1 MNLILIQL
9 MNFQFNIGDQ
19 DGRTVQRGLII
30 ILVVMVALL
39 LYAYIQ
45 RTKRNQMMENCEQ
58 MRSNYFT
65 HITHE
70 FRTPLT
76 IILGM
81 SKQLREQKELSLH
94 NSLTYLSA
102 IERQGRN
109 LSELVNQL
117 LDVIN
122 LPLASK
128 TMQWKT
134 GDIVGFVEMVSE
146 TFSIYAK
153 QKEVELIFF
162 TDEKE
167 IITDFVPDYL
177 SKILHNLLSN
187 AIKYSNEGT
196 KIFLILERT
205 KKKKLLI
212 RVVDQGEG
220 IDKTDLPHIFEIFY
234 KGRTKN
240 DQTGNGIGLSL
251 TKQLIELLDGT
262 IHVESDEEKGSTFTI
277 ELPLFRSEKQL
288 YSFWLPDKN
297 SQLQMVKKL
306 QLTEKEELSSS
317 ISIENDPRTTILLV
331 EDNKDVAHYI
341 RSMFKEEQYKI
352 LYTNN
357 GVEAL
362 ELANEHMPEIVIT
375 DVIIPKMNGIELCK
389 EMKASFLLNHIPVI
403 IISAKDKKTD
413 VIDGLKN
420 GADGYL
426 EKPFYAE
433 ELQVRVDNL
442 LESRHLL
449 KEKYRRT
456 VLKDEEME
464 SNDNVNVDFL
474 RHVTDIIYSE
484 MKNPEFSPKKL
495 AEELAISMSQ
505 LNKKLNAT
513 TGYPSSTYILHVK
526 LNHAKKILVSQ
537 NKTIGE
543 VAAECGIY
551 DINYFSR
558 IFKKQTG
565 VTPTQYKRLPPKK
578 DIVYRS

>member
-1 MNLILIQL
+1 M
-9 MNFQFNIGDQ
+9 
-19 DGRTVQRGLII
+19 
-30 ILVVMVALL
+30 
-39 LYAYIQ
+39 
-45 RTKRNQMMENCEQ
+45 
-58 MRSNYFT
+58 
-65 HITHE
+65 
-70 FRTPLT
+70 
-76 IILGM
+76 
-81 SKQLREQKELSLH
+81 
-94 NSLTYLSA
+94 
-102 IERQGRN
+102 
-109 LSELVNQL
+109 
-117 LDVIN
+117 IN

>member
-1 MNLILIQL
+1 MILFLIHLL
-9 MNFQFNIGDQ
+9 NFQFKMGNS
-19 DGRTVQRGLII
+19 DGRTVFTVLIV
-30 ILVVMVALL
+30 ILVLKVALL

-45 RTKRNQMMENCEQ
+45 RTKRNQMLENCEQ
-58 MRSNYFT
+58 MRSNYFSQ
-65 HITHE
+65 ITHE

-81 SKQLREQKELSLH
+81 SKQLREQKDLSH
-94 NSLTYLSA
+94 NNSLTYLTA

-109 LSELVNQL
+109 LSDLVNQL
-117 LDVIN
+117 LDVVN
-122 LPLASK
+122 LPVASK

-134 GDIVGFVEMVSE
+134 GDIIGFVEMVTE

-153 QKEVELIFF
+153 QKEIELIFF

-167 IITDFVPDYL
+167 IISDFVPDYL
-177 SKILHNLLSN
+177 SKILQNLLSN
-187 AIKYSNEGT
+187 AIKYSSEDS
-196 KIFLILERT
+196 KIFLILEKT
-205 KKKKLLI
+205 NKKKLLI
-212 RVVDQGEG
+212 KVVDQGEG
-220 IDKTDLPHIFEIFY
+220 IDKADLPHIFELFY
-234 KGRTKN
+234 KGRAKN

-251 TKQLIELLDGT
+251 TKQLIEMLNGK
-262 IHVESDEEKGSTFTI
+262 IHVESDEEKGSTFTV
-277 ELPLFRSEKQL
+277 ELPLLRNEKQL

-297 SQLQMVKKL
+297 NHLQLLKKML
-306 QLTEKEELSSS
+306 LTEKEDLSSS

-357 GVEAL
+357 GVQAL
-362 ELANEHMPEIVIT
+362 EMANEHMPDIVIT
-375 DVIIPKMNGIELCK
+375 DIIIPKKNGIELCK

-413 VIDGLKN
+413 VLEGLKN

-433 ELQVRVDNL
+433 ELQVRVVNL

-456 VLKDEEME
+456 VLKDEKTE
-464 SNDNVNVDFL
+464 SNGNMNVEFL
-474 RHVTDIIYSE
+474 RHVTDIIYRE
-484 MKNPEFSPKKL
+484 MKNAEFSPKKL

-513 TGYPSSTYILHVK
+513 TGYPSSTYILQVK
-526 LNHAKKILVSQ
+526 LTHAKKILGSQ

-565 VTPTQYKRLPPKK
+565 VTPTQYKRLPPK
-578 DIVYRS
+578 

>member
-19 DGRTVQRGLII
+19 DGRTVQTGLII

-162 TDEKE
+162 TNEKE

>member
-9 MNFQFNIGDQ
+9 MNLQFNIGDQ
-19 DGRTVQRGLII
+19 DGRTVQTGLII

-162 TDEKE
+162 TNEKE

>member
-1 MNLILIQL
+1 M
-9 MNFQFNIGDQ
+9 
-19 DGRTVQRGLII
+19 
-30 ILVVMVALL
+30 
-39 LYAYIQ
+39 
-45 RTKRNQMMENCEQ
+45 
-58 MRSNYFT
+58 
-65 HITHE
+65 
-70 FRTPLT
+70 
-76 IILGM
+76 
-81 SKQLREQKELSLH
+81 
-94 NSLTYLSA
+94 
-102 IERQGRN
+102 
-109 LSELVNQL
+109 
-117 LDVIN
+117 IN

-153 QKEVELIFF
+153 QKEIELIFF

-187 AIKYSNEGT
+187 AIKYTNEGT

-420 GADGYL
+420 GADG
-426 EKPFYAE
+426 
-433 ELQVRVDNL
+433 
-442 LESRHLL
+442 
-449 KEKYRRT
+449 
-456 VLKDEEME
+456 
-464 SNDNVNVDFL
+464 
-474 RHVTDIIYSE
+474 
-484 MKNPEFSPKKL
+484 
-495 AEELAISMSQ
+495 
-505 LNKKLNAT
+505 
-513 TGYPSSTYILHVK
+513 
-526 LNHAKKILVSQ
+526 
-537 NKTIGE
+537 
-543 VAAECGIY
+543 
-551 DINYFSR
+551 
-558 IFKKQTG
+558 
-565 VTPTQYKRLPPKK
+565 
-578 DIVYRS
+578 

>member
-19 DGRTVQRGLII
+19 DGRTVQTGLII